1 MATVPGTRLG
11 LLFLSA
17 GVLSLVAAG
26 QAVAVEDP
34 GGQLLP
40 NTDVR
45 AGQKVSQVAPRQAER
60 LDRKLGE
67 EGFVDADPFTGAPA
81 FVGRTDG
88 FLTAASD
95 ATPADVVLGYVSANR
110 GAFGLGS
117 DDIARLKLSDSYTS
131 IDGVTHVTFAQKVD
145 GIESFDSYLRGNVT
159 KNGRLI
165 NVSGSPVGDL
175 SVPTTDPTLTADEAL
190 LAARDNVGGDD
201 TLPPVEKRSTGPQQK
216 TTYETYAES
225 AKLTV
230 FAEADRNRLAWE
242 VQVLDADDILYRV
255 VVDAASAKVLVRQSL
270 TAFDTNDAQIWPLH
284 PNKLVAPRAVNFGT
298 DPTWLDRSA
307 ANGNQLIGNNTH
319 TYSDVGLP
327 DGYQPGEETTRNG
340 GANWIYPM
348 TWYAQAECP
357 AFGCTWDSTAPASK
371 TVNQKAGA
379 VGLFYLTNHFHD
391 ALLQAPIGFDEAS
404 RNFEQ
409 VNSSGQGVDG
419 DAVLAEAQDS
429 GGLNNA
435 NFSTPADGTP
445 GRMQMYLWSGPQAN
459 PAAGPQYDVDGS
471 ASADVVYHEYAH
483 GLSNRLVG
491 NGGGLTQFQSRAM
504 GEGWSDFY
512 ALDLLVHEGD
522 RTDPAGPGDVWLG
535 EYATGVPGIFGGIS
549 RIRHQAIDCTVGA
562 SAAKCPDSGTAGPGG
577 YTFGDLGKVGTSPTS
592 VHDGG
597 EIWQQTMWDLRD
609 VLGRNAALKIVTGGM
624 RLSPNAPSMLDMR
637 DAILQSAQ
645 VNGVSVPTVWSVF
658 AKRGMGYLAATPG
671 ASATTATEDFSLP
684 PSLLHVS
691 TTINDNAPRGDGDGI
706 PEPGETLTVATTLQN
721 LTGSTISGLTGTL
734 AADNGVLVT
743 RGSAGWP
750 AIGAGQNQANDPPF
764 AATVPINKACGTDFT
779 LTVSVSGPDG
789 PVSIPARTMTVG
801 GPAFTNATDVPK
813 AIPDNLPAGVNST
826 FTFPSSGNVTDMDVR
841 IGQLTHTF
849 VGDLKITL
857 SHGATTVVLMNRPG
871 AGTFGANGDDFV
883 DLILDDEA
891 SSPIEGIPAANPAG
905 GYTGS
910 YTPDELLSAF
920 DGQSLSGTWTLNV
933 SDNQG
938 ADTGTLQAWGMSPT
952 PQCDVFGLPESVTNP
967 VSDVTTSAATLNG
980 SHNSGGKATDY
991 RFEYGTT
998 NNYGEKSPVTAGGA
1012 GNGPVP
1018 VSSPLSGLT
1027 PATEYHYRLIALRDG
1042 VVLSKGADQ
1051 SFVTAQVVVDPTPAP
1066 DTTAPTVKINKKPK
1080 KKVVTKK
1087 AKVKVKVKFTS
1098 EPGVTFT
1105 CKVDKKKYKACKS
1118 PYKVKV
1124 KSKPRK
1130 GKKHKILI
1138 RATDQAGNVGKAAKV
1153 KFKVVRK

>member
-1 MATVPGTRLG
+1 
-11 LLFLSA
+11 
-17 GVLSLVAAG
+17 
-26 QAVAVEDP
+26 
-34 GGQLLP
+34 
-40 NTDVR
+40 
-45 AGQKVSQVAPRQAER
+45 
-60 LDRKLGE
+60 
-67 EGFVDADPFTGAPA
+67 
-81 FVGRTDG
+81 
-88 FLTAASD
+88 
-95 ATPADVVLGYVSANR
+95 
-110 GAFGLGS
+110 
-117 DDIARLKLSDSYTS
+117 
-131 IDGVTHVTFAQKVD
+131 VTFAQKVD

-165 NVSGSPVGDL
+165 NVTGSPVGDL
-175 SVPTTDPTLTADEAL
+175 SVPTATPALTADDAL

-255 VVDAASAKVLVRQSL
+255 VVDAASGKVLVRQSL
-270 TAFDTNDAQIWPLH
+270 TAFDSNDADVWPLH
-284 PNKLVAPRAVNFGT
+284 PSKLVAPKAVNFGT

-319 TYSDVGLP
+319 TYSDTNGTN
-327 DGYQPGEETTRNG
+327 GYQAGEETTRNG
-340 GANWIYPM
+340 GTNWKYPM
-348 TWYAQAECP
+348 TWYNQAECP
-357 AFGCTWDSTAPASK
+357 AFGCTWDSTSPASK

-391 ALLQAPIGFDEAS
+391 ALLEAPIGFDEAS

-409 VNSSGQGVDG
+409 VNSSGQGVGG

-435 NFSTPADGTP
+435 NFATPADGSP
-445 GRMQMYLWSGPQAN
+445 GRMQMYLWSGSG
-459 PAAGPQYDVDGS
+459 PAPSGPQYDVDGS

-491 NGGGLTQFQSRAM
+491 NGGGLTAFQSQAM

-535 EYATGVPGIFGGIS
+535 EYVTGVPGIFGGLS

-562 SAAKCPDSGTAGPGG
+562 NAAKCPASGTAGPGG
-577 YTFGDLGKVGTSPTS
+577 YTFGDLGKVGTNPGS
-592 VHDGG
+592 VHDSG

-609 VLGRNAALKIVTGGM
+609 TLGRNAALKIVTGGM
-624 RLSPNAPSMLDMR
+624 RLSPNAPSMLAMR

-645 VNGVSVPTVWSVF
+645 VNGVNVSTVWSVF
-658 AKRGMGYLAATPG
+658 ANRGMGFFASTPS

-691 TTINDNAPRGDGDGI
+691 TDINDNAPRGDGDGI

-750 AIGAGQNQANDPPF
+750 AIGAGQNQKNDPSF
-764 AATVPINKACGTDFT
+764 AATVPMNKACGTDFT
-779 LTVSVSGPDG
+779 LTVSVNGPDG
-789 PVSIPARTMTVG
+789 PVTIPAKTMTVG
-801 GPAFTNATDVPK
+801 GPLFTDATDVPK

-826 FTFPSSGNVTDMDVR
+826 FTFPGNGTVTDLDVK
-841 IGQLTHTF
+841 IGQLTHTY

-871 AGTFGANGDDFV
+871 AGTYGAPGDNFV

-891 SSPIEGIPAANPAG
+891 SSPIEDIPAANPPG

-933 SDNQG
+933 SDSFAG
-938 ADTGTLQAWGMSPT
+938 DTGTLAAWGMSPT

-967 VSDVTTSAATLNG
+967 VSGVTTSAATLNG

-998 NNYGEKSPVTAGGA
+998 NNYGEQSAVTAGGA

-1018 VSSPLSGLT
+1018 VSTPLSGLT

-1051 SFVTAQVVVDPTPAP
+1051 SFVTAQVLAESTPPP
-1066 DTTAPTVKINKKPK
+1066 DTTAPAVQITKKPK

-1087 AKVKVKVKFTS
+1087 AKIKVKVKFTS
-1098 EPGVTFT
+1098 EPGAAFQ
-1105 CKVDKKKYKACKS
+1105 CKVDKKKYKPCTS

-1130 GKKHKILI
+1130 GQKHTILI
-1138 RATDQAGNVGKAAKV
+1138 RATDQAGNVGKVAKV

>member
-1 MATVPGTRLG
+1 ML
-11 LLFLSA
+11 
-17 GVLSLVAAG
+17 
-26 QAVAVEDP
+26 E
-34 GGQLLP
+34 
-40 NTDVR
+40 
-45 AGQKVSQVAPRQAER
+45 
-60 LDRKLGE
+60 
-67 EGFVDADPFTGAPA
+67 
-81 FVGRTDG
+81 
-88 FLTAASD
+88 
-95 ATPADVVLGYVSANR
+95 YVNANR
-110 GAFGLGS
+110 GAFGLDI
-117 DDIARLKLSDSYTS
+117 DDIASLKLSESYTS

-175 SVPTTDPTLTADEAL
+175 SVPTTNPTLSADEAL

-201 TLPPVEKRSTGPQQK
+201 TLPPVENRSTGPQQK
-216 TTYETYAES
+216 TTYVTYAES

-255 VVDAASAKVLVRQSL
+255 VVDAASGKVLVRQSM
-270 TAFDTNDAQIWPLH
+270 TAFDNNDANVWPLH
-284 PNKLVAPRAVNFGT
+284 PSKLVTPKAVNFGT

-307 ANGNQLIGNNTH
+307 ANGNQLMGNNTH
-319 TYSDVGLP
+319 TYSDTNGTN
-327 DGYQPGEETTRNG
+327 GYQAGEETTRNG
-340 GANWIYPM
+340 GTNWKYPM
-348 TWYAQAECP
+348 TWYNQAECP
-357 AFGCTWDSTAPASK
+357 AFGCTWDSTSPASK

-404 RNFEQ
+404 RNFEW
-409 VNSSGQGVDG
+409 VNSSGQGVGG

-435 NFSTPADGTP
+435 NFATPADGGAP
-445 GRMQMYLWSGPQAN
+445 RMQMYMWSGSGPS
-459 PAAGPQYDVDGS
+459 PTGPQYDVDGS
-471 ASADVVYHEYAH
+471 ASADVVYHEYTH

-491 NGGGLTQFQSRAM
+491 NGAGLTAFQSQAM

-535 EYATGVPGIFGGIS
+535 EYATGIPGIFGGIS

-562 SAAKCPDSGTAGPGG
+562 SAAKCPASGTAGSGG
-577 YTFGDLGKVGTSPTS
+577 YTFGDLGKVGTSAGS

-609 VLGRNAALKIVTGGM
+609 ALGRNAALKIVTGGM

-645 VNGVSVPTVWSVF
+645 VNGVNASTVWSVF
-658 AKRGMGYLAATPG
+658 ANRGMGYLAATPSAG
-671 ASATTATEDFSLP
+671 ATSATEDFSLP

-691 TTINDNAPRGDGDGI
+691 TDINDNAPRGDGDGI
-706 PEPGETLTVATTLQN
+706 AEPGETLTVATTLQN

-750 AIGAGQNQANDPPF
+750 AIGAGQNQTNDPPL
-764 AATVPINKACGTDFT
+764 AATVPINKACGTNFT
-779 LTVSVSGPDG
+779 LTVSVNGPDG
-789 PVSIPARTMTVG
+789 PVNIPARTMAVG
-801 GPAFTNATDVPK
+801 GPSFSDATDVPK
-813 AIPDNLPAGVNST
+813 AIPDNNPAGVNST
-826 FTFPSSGNVTDMDVR
+826 FTFPNNGTVTDLDVK
-841 IGQLTHTF
+841 IGQLTHSF

-871 AGTFGANGDDFV
+871 TGTFGASGNDFV

-891 SSPIEGIPAANPAG
+891 SAPIEGIPAANPPG

-933 SDNQG
+933 SDNQ
-938 ADTGTLQAWGMSPT
+938 AIDTGTLQAWSMSPA
-952 PQCDVFGLPESVTNP
+952 PQCDVFGLPESVTDP
-967 VSDVTTSAATLNG
+967 VSDVTTSTATLNG
-980 SHNSGGKATDY
+980 NHNSSGKATDY

-1018 VSSPLSGLT
+1018 VSTPLSGLT

-1051 SFVTAQVVVDPTPAP
+1051 SFVTAQVLAESTPAP
-1066 DTTAPTVKINKKPK
+1066 DTTAPTVKITKKPK

-1087 AKVKVKVKFTS
+1087 AKIKAKMEFTS
-1098 EPGVTFT
+1098 EPGATFT
-1105 CKVDKKKYKACKS
+1105 CKVDKKKYKACTS
-1118 PYKVKV
+1118 PYMVKV
-1124 KSKPRK
+1124 KSKPSK
-1130 GKKHKILI
+1130 GKKHMILV
-1138 RATDQAGNVGKAAKV
+1138 RATDQAGNVGKPAKV